1 MNQLNV
7 FGKELEL
14 CCSSPITGA
23 YRDGYC
29 NTGIND
35 IGTHTVCAIV
45 TNKFLEFS
53 KSKGNDLTTANPY
66 YNFEGLKDGDKWCLC
81 VSRWIEAYEAGCA
94 PNLLLEATN
103 IKTLDYVSFDNLLE
117 YKAWIK
123 PSAFKHCLLSYIFK
137 NFNPQREGFFINTYI
152 FKFKIDEK
160 SIFIICSFVS
170 FVFAPKEWKP

>member
-45 TNKFLEFS
+45 TDKFLEFS

-66 YNFEGLKDGDKWCLC
+66 YNFEGLKEDDKWCLC
-81 VSRWIEAYEAGCA
+81 VSRWVEAYEAGCA
-94 PNLLLEATN
+94 PNLILEATN
-103 IKTLDYVSFDNLLE
+103 IKTLDYVSFEDLLE
-117 YKAWIK
+117 YK
-123 PSAFKHCLLSYIFK
+123 
-137 NFNPQREGFFINTYI
+137 G
-152 FKFKIDEK
+152 
-160 SIFIICSFVS
+160 
-170 FVFAPKEWKP
+170 

>member
-45 TNKFLEFS
+45 TDKFLEFS

-66 YNFEGLKDGDKWCLC
+66 FNFEGLKEGDRWCLC
-81 VSRWIEAYEAGCA
+81 VSRWVEAYEAGCA

-103 IKTLDYVSFDNLLE
+103 IKTLDYVSFENLLE
-117 YKAWIK
+117 YKAWI
-123 PSAFKHCLLSYIFK
+123 
-137 NFNPQREGFFINTYI
+137 NP
-152 FKFKIDEK
+152 
-160 SIFIICSFVS
+160 
-170 FVFAPKEWKP
+170 